1 MSSRGPLVNSKGNHS
16 SLTSLLIK
24 PKQKTQQNTRWEWG
38 WDGNGERD
46 GTRSSCCFFRPESCE
61 LWWLLDRTLS
71 KDHHHNHH
79 VSSRPFSSLL
89 TTLSCFTLIPLQSFP
104 APIQFTNF
112 MSRHHPPYS
121 LHSGHCTQVAF
132 QFLRPARLILL
143 FSIPGMLFTEPF
155 IVPKMLLFRRAS
167 P

>member
-1 MSSRGPLVNSKGNHS
+1 MRM
-16 SLTSLLIK
+16 
-24 PKQKTQQNTRWEWG
+24 RWEWG
-38 WDGNGERD
+38 KRRHEEFLL
-46 GTRSSCCFFRPESCE
+46 FFQTSLRVVNFDDFQTE
-61 LWWLLDRTLS
+61 LYLKTLS

-104 APIQFTNF
+104 APTQFTNF

-132 QFLRPARLILL
+132 QSLRPARLILL
-143 FSIPGMLFTEPF
+143 FSIPGILFTEPF
-155 IVPKMLLFRRAS
+155 IVPKMLLLRRAS